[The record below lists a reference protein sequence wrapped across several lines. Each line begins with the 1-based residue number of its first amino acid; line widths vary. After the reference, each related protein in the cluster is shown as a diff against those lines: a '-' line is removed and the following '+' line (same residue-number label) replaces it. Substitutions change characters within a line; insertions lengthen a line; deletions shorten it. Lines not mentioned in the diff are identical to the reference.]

1 MAKMIDYDLDARK
14 KLKAGVDKL
23 AKAVIITLGPMGRNV
38 VFEKMD
44 GSPQMSCDGVTVAKQ
59 MRKENDDRKIDFQVK
74 AQLAV
79 PTKALYAHGQGET
92 FEIALHKVVDNLAHQ
107 LQRYKRYKNEREE
120 IW

>member
-1 MAKMIDYDLDARK
+1 MQCVIESPGLQLDKKVGDLVQSKFKALEKIYDRVTNCL
-14 KLKAGVDKL
+14 
-23 AKAVIITLGPMGRNV
+23 V
-38 VFEKMD
+38 V
-44 GSPQMSCDGVTVAKQ
+44 V
-59 MRKENDDRKIDFQVK
+59 RKENDDHKKDFQVK

-79 PTKALYAHGQGET
+79 PKKALYAHGQAET